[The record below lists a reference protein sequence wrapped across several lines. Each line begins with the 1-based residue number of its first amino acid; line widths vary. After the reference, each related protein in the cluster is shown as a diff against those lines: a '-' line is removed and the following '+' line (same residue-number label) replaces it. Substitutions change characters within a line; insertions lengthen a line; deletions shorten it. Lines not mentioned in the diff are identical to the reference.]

1 MSYLLDANTLIEAKN
16 RYYRMSICPGYWTCL
31 EASSFLGDVASVS
44 SVATEIRRGKD
55 ELADWVEANA
65 DLFLAESDAA
75 TQGAFGEVAG
85 YVAGLADG
93 MKPGAMDEFLSGADP
108 WLIAKARVT
117 GFTIVTH
124 EQRNP
129 NIKRKFTIP
138 NICDHFGIQCIDT
151 FDLLHRLDVRFILA
165 ARDQPAA

>member
-31 EASSFLGDVASVS
+31 EASSLMGDVASVA

-65 DLFLAESDAA
+65 DLFLPESDAA

-108 WLIAKARVT
+108 
-117 GFTIVTH
+117 
-124 EQRNP
+124 
-129 NIKRKFTIP
+129 
-138 NICDHFGIQCIDT
+138 C
-151 FDLLHRLDVRFILA
+151 
-165 ARDQPAA
+165 